1 MWSHEECESGSQSL
15 ACNLPCVVEL
25 LFVLLVLLSP
35 LDVKATP
42 RSFFCL
48 SISARVIR
56 GCARVTELRD
66 TPLSNWPLVM
76 SRAWPVWVLVGRGPR
91 WHMLLDMVRA
101 GWLMRTEEG
110 VVSCRGARGGLRWR
124 GRASSS
130 SLPSDNALPGD
141 RWRGLLRVLP
151 DESRKLGIAGIRSV
165 RRLAAEAGIAA
176 VIDLVIRSSPAH
188 TYMH

>member
-1 MWSHEECESGSQSL
+1 
-15 ACNLPCVVEL
+15 
-25 LFVLLVLLSP
+25 
-35 LDVKATP
+35 
-42 RSFFCL
+42 
-48 SISARVIR
+48 
-56 GCARVTELRD
+56 
-66 TPLSNWPLVM
+66 
-76 SRAWPVWVLVGRGPR
+76 
-91 WHMLLDMVRA
+91 
-101 GWLMRTEEG
+101 MRTEEG